1 MGQTRVSTV
10 AGDSGV
16 SLGARFSS
24 VRRATERLVEPLSAE
39 DAIAQSMT
47 KCSPAK
53 WHLAHTSWFFE
64 QMVLKTAYPE
74 RPPPAGRAS
83 SLFNSYYTQLG
94 KPFDRSK
101 RGLLTRPSLDEVRAQ
116 RREVN
121 DQVAALIASPR
132 GEDAELRAMIEI
144 GLHHEQQHQELILS
158 DIKHLFSESPLAPAY
173 ADPVAGSLVTAA
185 PDLGWR
191 AFEGGVCEIGHDG
204 EGFSYDNEGPRH
216 RVFVEPY
223 ELADRLVTNGE
234 WLAFMNDGGYQRSEL
249 WLDAGWRV
257 VEGYGRSAPMYWTRC
272 DGGWAEFTLEG
283 LRELRAAEPVAH
295 VSFYE
300 ADAYARWAGARL
312 PTEHEWEN
320 AVCVERTPVDGMRE
334 GSRMHPSAAS
344 SRSDALKQMYG
355 SLWQWTR
362 SDYGPYPGYRPPD
375 GALGEYNGKFM
386 CGQFVLRGA
395 SFATPAGHSRA
406 TYRNY
411 YHADDRWCF
420 AGVRLAREAR

>member
-1 MGQTRVSTV
+1 
-10 AGDSGV
+10 
-16 SLGARFSS
+16 
-24 VRRATERLVEPLSAE
+24 ERLVEPLSAE

-191 AFEGGVCEIGHDG
+191 AFEG
-204 EGFSYDNEGPRH
+204 
-216 RVFVEPY
+216 
-223 ELADRLVTNGE
+223 
-234 WLAFMNDGGYQRSEL
+234 
-249 WLDAGWRV
+249 
-257 VEGYGRSAPMYWTRC
+257 
-272 DGGWAEFTLEG
+272 
-283 LRELRAAEPVAH
+283 
-295 VSFYE
+295 
-300 ADAYARWAGARL
+300 
-312 PTEHEWEN
+312 
-320 AVCVERTPVDGMRE
+320 
-334 GSRMHPSAAS
+334 
-344 SRSDALKQMYG
+344 
-355 SLWQWTR
+355 
-362 SDYGPYPGYRPPD
+362 
-375 GALGEYNGKFM
+375 
-386 CGQFVLRGA
+386 
-395 SFATPAGHSRA
+395 
-406 TYRNY
+406 
-411 YHADDRWCF
+411 
-420 AGVRLAREAR
+420 